1 MFSNHAPVLS
11 LDELRSFLD
20 DLHADGKVIVFTNGC
35 FDILHRGHVQY
46 LEKARSLG
54 DILVVGLN
62 SDSSVRRIKGPSR
75 PVFSETDRAF
85 VLAGLRAISY
95 VVIFDEDTP
104 LDLILSLRPDV
115 LVKGGD
121 WREEDIVGGKE
132 IKQWG
137 GKVETVEYLEGYSS
151 SEIIDKLND
160 L

>member
-1 MFSNHAPVLS
+1 MCSPHSPVLS
-11 LDELRSFLD
+11 SSELKPLLDTAR
-20 DLHADGKVIVFTNGC
+20 ADGNVVVFTNGC

-62 SDSSVRRIKGPSR
+62 SDSSVKRVKGPER
-75 PVFSETDRAF
+75 PIYSETDRAF

-95 VVIFDEDTP
+95 IVVFDEDTP
-104 LDLILSLRPDV
+104 LDLINSLRPDI

-121 WREEDIVGGKE
+121 WCEEDIVGAREVKE
-132 IKQWG
+132 WG
-137 GKVETVEYLEGYSS
+137 GKVKTIEYLEGYSTS
-151 SEIIDKLND
+151 GFIDKLNN